1 MEKSRTVAQYRTID
15 LILFSLML
23 AAAEFI
29 VVKAATSW
37 FPGQPYTISVVPALT
52 AIVMMR
58 WGPWA
63 ALHAALGG
71 AVCCLASGASAQQY
85 FIYIFGNLLSLA
97 ALLLIRL
104 LGNEGIRTDALKTM
118 LLGVT
123 TVLLMQL
130 GRGVV
135 SLVFGG
141 RAGDVIR
148 FFTTDV
154 ISVLFTA
161 VVVWIARRLDG
172 VFEDQINYLLRVSR
186 EREEEKENSNEG

>member
-1 MEKSRTVAQYRTID
+1 MEKSRTVGQYRTID

-23 AAAEFI
+23 TAAEFI

-37 FPGQPYTISVVPALT
+37 FPGQPYTISVVPAIT

-63 ALHAALGG
+63 AIHAALGG
-71 AVCCLASGASAQQY
+71 MVFCLASGAAVQHY
-85 FIYIFGNLLSLA
+85 IIYIVGNLLSMA

-104 LGNEGIRTDALKTM
+104 LGNEGIRTDALRTM
-118 LLGVT
+118 LLGLA

-130 GRGVV
+130 GRGAV
-135 SLVFGG
+135 SLLFGG
-141 RAGDVIR
+141 RSGDLIR

-154 ISVLFTA
+154 ISVLFTV
-161 VVVWIARRLDG
+161 VVVWIARHLDG